1 MNFNIQNR
9 ELFRKKALQW
19 AKTFSH
25 FAWLDDNKIPYL
37 YNGFPNI
44 LAVGGKSIIS
54 ATESGFPSLQ
64 TCLGKKSGWLFG
76 FLTYDLKNEIEK
88 LQSKN
93 PEYIQF
99 PQICF
104 FEPEHLLLFGENQ
117 ISIHSDNPEGIFQQ
131 INSVEIGPLENLQKI
146 NNAPVSSVSKEIYT
160 QKINKIKEHLSD
172 GDIYELNYCIEFTAR
187 GSISP
192 LHTYLKLNEISP
204 MPFSCLIKVDS
215 LYLLSASPERFL
227 KKEGEKL
234 ISQPIKGTRK
244 RGANLEEDI
253 ALIEELKTNEKEIAE
268 NMMIVDLVRND
279 LSRSCKPGTVIAEEL
294 FGVHTFQ
301 QVHQMI
307 STISGELY
315 ENIDPVQAIKNAF
328 PMGSMTGAPKIR
340 AMELIDEL
348 EDSKRGIFSGA
359 AGYFNA
365 DGDFDLNVIIRSIFY
380 DQKNQKISFQVGS
393 AITYES
399 DAEKEYEECMVK
411 AASMFKALTNE

>member
-1 MNFNIQNR
+1 MHFIIQNR

-19 AKTFSH
+19 AETFSH
-25 FAWLDDNKIPYL
+25 FAWLDNNGIPYL
-37 YNGFPNI
+37 YNGFPNV
-44 LAVGGKSIIS
+44 LAAGRNSIIS
-54 ATESGFPSLQ
+54 PNQNGFAALHEWMDKNQ
-64 TCLGKKSGWLFG
+64 GWLFG
-76 FLTYDLKNEIEK
+76 FMTYDLKNEIEK
-88 LQSKN
+88 LQSRN

-104 FEPEHLLLFGENQ
+104 FEPEHLLLIDDNRVT
-117 ISIHSDNPEGIFQQ
+117 IHSDNPESIFQQ
-131 INSVEIGPLENLQKI
+131 IDSIEIVTAYNIQKI
-146 NNAPVSSVSKEIYT
+146 NNAPISSVSKESYI
-160 QKINKIKEHLSD
+160 QKINKIKEYLSD
-172 GDIYELNYCIEFTAR
+172 GDIYELNYCIEFTAK

-192 LHTYLKLNEISP
+192 IHTYLKLNEISP
-204 MPFSCLIKVDS
+204 MPFSCFIKVDS
-215 LYLLSASPERFL
+215 LYLISASPERFL
-227 KKEGEKL
+227 KKEGDKL

-244 RGANLEEDI
+244 RGATLEEDI
-253 ALIEELKTNEKEIAE
+253 AQIEELKTSEKEIAE

-307 STISGELY
+307 STITGVIQ
-315 ENIDPVQAIKNAF
+315 ENTYPVQAIKNAF

-348 EDSKRGIFSGA
+348 EESKRGIFSGA
-359 AGYFNA
+359 AGFFTP

-380 DQKNQKISFQVGS
+380 DEKNQKISFQVGS

-411 AASMFKALTNE
+411 SAAMLKVLS